1 VDAAHTAAITGSHAA
16 ATRSVAGILRKGRIG
31 ENHPKYGNGC
41 NKKISS
47 LFAGRWQDV
56 SVPANAPPFKHTK
69 PCRQPAD
76 FRNQTPDTIMN
87 TINRMN
93 KCSQGPRL
101 AGLLTIGISL
111 GLGAPATV
119 LAQSPSPVPA
129 GEQLPGDYD
138 AALKDLQ
145 AQLAAAVPR
154 LSEPKK
160 ATFQAAREAVMKA
173 QADVAA
179 AQAPFDKIE
188 GAEGLVGHR
197 KGKWIGGAEK
207 GIAAAEAAL
216 KKATTD
222 AEREAAKKDLA
233 HWQADLEAGRKALVV
248 SLAALDAAK
257 ADEAKYQQ
265 AKQAAQAAQDAAVA
279 KELQSAKDLL
289 ADAMPFLSS
298 DKLDAQLVR
307 CAVLANA
314 TPKGLTE
321 FARQG
326 KEQEALVA
334 KHLADTALVKAMLVA
349 GGAKDGKYG
358 AAMQIYASIQKASPR
373 AKEGIF
379 QRLAVATSIE
389 HAEPVKQV
397 NPVAA
402 ANAPAFVDPVKRYL
416 HFEKAYLG
424 GELDPAFKDLS
435 AWELRNVINGNEPDE
450 TLVWGRAMLRNYR
463 PDHILNMDYGWR
475 YSGAVTTDVKY
486 GSEDVKFDRPE
497 LQDYQNIIMNGGVC
511 GRRAFFGRF
520 ILRCFG
526 IPTVARPQV
535 GHGALARWTP
545 DGWIVNLGAGWG
557 SRESNGVM
565 QMTDADFVLETQ
577 VRKDPAGHERALRAQ
592 WVGDALGEPKYVSMQ
607 PGSGGLWNVLSQF
620 QKKLIVAETK
630 AVTLAARGTELG
642 EANLSAETMASAL
655 VKAEVSKDDMKIA
668 TSPEGVITIPAA
680 ACEGGNQLVKSFL
693 GGQQMICALPFNFDV
708 NVPRAG
714 KYQLSARIVTVR
726 DTTPLL
732 LTLNKA
738 MEGIGMPIPYTLGAW
753 QQTPP
758 VTVELKQG
766 GNTLAFTNQTRA
778 FALKDLTLTLAK

>member
-1 VDAAHTAAITGSHAA
+1 MIT
-16 ATRSVAGILRKGRIG
+16 
-31 ENHPKYGNGC
+31 N
-41 NKKISS
+41 
-47 LFAGRWQDV
+47 
-56 SVPANAPPFKHTK
+56 
-69 PCRQPAD
+69 
-76 FRNQTPDTIMN
+76 
-87 TINRMN
+87 NRMK

-101 AGLLTIGISL
+101 AGLLTIGIAM

-119 LAQSPSPVPA
+119 FAQSPSPLPA
-129 GEQLPGDYD
+129 GEKPSVDYE

-145 AQLAAAVPR
+145 AQLTAVLPR

-160 ATFQAAREAVMKA
+160 AAFQAAREAVMKA
-173 QADVAA
+173 KADVAA
-179 AQAPFDKIE
+179 ALAPFDKIE
-188 GAEGLVGHR
+188 GAQGLVGHR

-233 HWQADLEAGRKALVV
+233 HWQADLEAGRKALVE

-257 ADEAKYQQ
+257 ADEAKYKQD
-265 AKQAAQAAQDAAVA
+265 KQAADAALDVA
-279 KELQSAKDLL
+279 VASELQAAKDLL
-289 ADAMPFLSS
+289 SEAMPFLSS
-298 DKLDAQLVR
+298 DKLDSQLVR

-321 FARQG
+321 FVHQG
-326 KEQEALVA
+326 KEQEALVV
-334 KHLADTALVKAMLVA
+334 KLLADTALMKSMLVA
-349 GGAKDGKYG
+349 GGAKEGKYG
-358 AAMQIYASIQKASPR
+358 AAMQIYDSIQKASPR
-373 AKEGIF
+373 AKEGLF
-379 QRLAVATSIE
+379 HRLAIATSIE

-402 ANAPAFVDPVKRYL
+402 TNAPTFVDPVKRYL

-435 AWELRNVINGNEPDE
+435 AWELRNVVNGNEPDE
-450 TLVWGRAMLRNYR
+450 TLVWGREMLRNYR
-463 PDHILNMDYGWR
+463 PDHILNTDYGWR

-486 GSEDVKFDRPE
+486 GSENVKFDRPE
-497 LQDYQNIIMNGGVC
+497 LQDYQNIIMNGGIC

-526 IPTVARPQV
+526 NPTIARPQV

-577 VRKDPAGHERALRAQ
+577 VRKHPAGHEQALRAQ
-592 WVGDALGEPKYVSMQ
+592 WAGDALGEPKYVSMQ

-620 QKKLIVAETK
+620 QKKRVVAETK

-642 EANLSAETMASAL
+642 EANLSAETMATAL
-655 VKAEVSKDDMKIA
+655 VKAEVSKDDMKIT
-668 TSPEGVITIPAA
+668 TSTEGVITVPAA
-680 ACEGGNQLVKSFL
+680 ACEGGNPLVKSFL
-693 GGQQMICALPFNFDV
+693 GGQQMTCARSFNFDV
-708 NVPRAG
+708 NVPKAG

-726 DTTPLL
+726 DNPPLL

-738 MEGIGMPIPYTLGAW
+738 TEGIEIPIPYTLGAW

-758 VTVELKQG
+758 VTVELRQG

-778 FALKDLTLTLAK
+778 FALRDLTLTPVK

>member
-1 VDAAHTAAITGSHAA
+1 MTT
-16 ATRSVAGILRKGRIG
+16 
-31 ENHPKYGNGC
+31 
-41 NKKISS
+41 KK
-47 LFAGRWQDV
+47 QM
-56 SVPANAPPFKHTK
+56 K
-69 PCRQPAD
+69 
-76 FRNQTPDTIMN
+76 
-87 TINRMN
+87 
-93 KCSQGPRL
+93 KCSPGPQL
-101 AGLLTIGISL
+101 AGLLAIGIAIAL
-111 GLGAPATV
+111 AEPVTV
-119 LAQSPSPVPA
+119 FAQSPSPVPP
-129 GEQLPGDYD
+129 GEKLPGEYD

-145 AQLAAAVPR
+145 AQLTAAVPH

-160 ATFQAAREAVMKA
+160 AAFQAAREAVGKA

-179 AQAPFDKIE
+179 AQAPFDKIA

-216 KKATTD
+216 KKAATE

-233 HWQADLEAGRKALVV
+233 HWQADLEAGRKALVD

-257 ADEAKYQQ
+257 ADEAKY
-265 AKQAAQAAQDAAVA
+265 KQVKEAADAALDAAVA
-279 KELQSAKDLL
+279 RELQAAKDLL
-289 ADAMPFLSS
+289 SDAMPVLSS
-298 DKLDAQLVR
+298 DKLDSQFVR

-321 FARQG
+321 FAQQG
-326 KEQEALVA
+326 KEQEVLVA
-334 KHLADTALVKAMLVA
+334 KLLADTALMKAMLVA
-349 GGAKDGKYG
+349 GGAKVGKYG
-358 AAMQIYASIQKASPR
+358 AAMHIYDSIQKASPR

-389 HAEPVKQV
+389 HAEPVKQG

-402 ANAPAFVDPVKRYL
+402 TNAPAFVDPVKRYL

-435 AWELRNVINGNEPDE
+435 AWELRNVVNGNEPDE
-450 TLVWGRAMLRNYR
+450 TLVWGREMLRNYR
-463 PDHILNMDYGWR
+463 PDHILNPDYGWR

-486 GSEDVKFDRPE
+486 GSENVKFDRPE
-497 LQDYQNIIMNGGVC
+497 LQEYQNIIMNGGVC

-535 GHGALARWTP
+535 GHGALAHWTP

-565 QMTDADFVLETQ
+565 QMTDSDFVLETQ
-577 VRKDPAGHERALRAQ
+577 VRKYPAGHEKALRAQ
-592 WVGDALGEPKYVSMQ
+592 WVGDALAEPKYVSMQ

-620 QKKLIVAETK
+620 QKKLIVAEAK
-630 AVTLAARGTELG
+630 PVTLAARGTELG
-642 EANLSAETMASAL
+642 EANLSAETMATAL
-655 VKAEVSKDDMKIA
+655 VKAEVSQDDMKIA
-668 TSPEGVITIPAA
+668 TSPDGVITIPAA

-693 GGQQMICALPFNFDV
+693 GGQQMICAKPFQFEIS
-708 NVPRAG
+708 VPKAG

-726 DTTPLL
+726 DNPPLW

-738 MEGIGMPIPYTLGAW
+738 TEGIEIPIPYTLGAW

-766 GNTLAFTNQTRA
+766 GNILAFTNQARA
-778 FALKDLTLTLAK
+778 FALKDLTLTPIK

>member
-1 VDAAHTAAITGSHAA
+1 MKAM
-16 ATRSVAGILRKGRIG
+16 
-31 ENHPKYGNGC
+31 
-41 NKKISS
+41 
-47 LFAGRWQDV
+47 
-56 SVPANAPPFKHTK
+56 
-69 PCRQPAD
+69 
-76 FRNQTPDTIMN
+76 NQTMN
-87 TINRMN
+87 RKHRAGTV
-93 KCSQGPRL
+93 
-101 AGLLTIGISL
+101 GLLGICVTL
-111 GLGAPATV
+111 GLAVAAPGQAPS
-119 LAQSPSPVPA
+119 LAPA
-129 GEQLPGDYD
+129 GEQLLAQY
-138 AALKDLQ
+138 ATALKDVQ
-145 AQLAAAVPR
+145 AEITKAVPPVN
-154 LSEPKK
+154 EPKK
-160 ATFQAAREAVMKA
+160 AAFQAAREAVRKA
-173 QADVAA
+173 QADVAD

-222 AEREAAKKDLA
+222 ADREAAKKDLA

-257 ADEAKYQQ
+257 ADEAKYKQT
-265 AKQAAQAAQDAAVA
+265 KQAADAALDAAVA
-279 KELQSAKDLL
+279 SEMQAAKDLL
-289 ADAMPFLSS
+289 AEAMPILSS
-298 DKLDAQLVR
+298 DKLDSQLVR

-314 TPKGLTE
+314 TPKALTE
-321 FARQG
+321 FAQQG
-326 KEQEALVA
+326 KEQEALVV
-334 KHLADTALVKAMLVA
+334 KLLADTSLMKAMLVA
-349 GGAKDGKYG
+349 GGARNGKYG
-358 AAMQIYASIQKASPR
+358 PAMQIYTAIQKASPR

-389 HAEPVKQV
+389 HAEPVKQA

-402 ANAPAFVDPVKRYL
+402 TNAPAFVDPVKRYL

-435 AWELRNVINGNEPDE
+435 VWELRNVVNGNEPDE
-450 TLVWGRAMLRNYR
+450 TLVWGREMLRNYR
-463 PDHILNMDYGWR
+463 PDHILNPDYGWR

-486 GSEDVKFDRPE
+486 GSENVKFDRPE
-497 LQDYQNIIMNGGVC
+497 LQEYQNIIMNGGVC

-577 VRKDPAGHERALRAQ
+577 VRKFPAGHETALRAQ
-592 WVGDALGEPKYVSMQ
+592 WVADALGEPKYVSMQ
-607 PGSGGLWNVLSQF
+607 PGSGGLWHVLSQF
-620 QKKLIVAETK
+620 QKKLIVADTK

-642 EANLSAETMASAL
+642 EANLSAETMATAL

-668 TSPEGVITIPAA
+668 TSPDGVITIPAA

-708 NVPRAG
+708 SVPRAG

-726 DTTPLL
+726 DTSPLL
-732 LTLNKA
+732 LALNKA
-738 MEGIGMPIPYTLGAW
+738 TEGIEMPIPYTLGAW

-758 VTVELKQG
+758 VMVELKQG

-778 FALKDLTLTLAK
+778 FALKDLTLTPVK